1 MNVTEEIVYEFAR
14 ERVLYVLVSCAIER
28 PKGRFAEKE
37 RERDRK
43 SWGNLVHFE
52 KRGRGREK
60 EVTSDLFK

>member
-37 RERDRK
+37 RER
-43 SWGNLVHFE
+43 E
-52 KRGRGREK
+52 TGRVGGI
-60 EVTSDLFK
+60 